1 MKDYEFLSELE
12 CFDYLDAMYN
22 DGATNES
29 LIEDQLYGLY
39 AETQSERKE
48 GAFSSADEIA
58 RELETTWGEIELLPQ
73 CDGGTWY
80 L

>member
-22 DGATNES
+22 DGVQNQTY
-29 LIEDQLYGLY
+29 IEDQLYGVY
-39 AETQSERKE
+39 AETEGERKE
-48 GAFSSADEIA
+48 GAFTAADEIA
-58 RELETTWGEIELLPQ
+58 HELERTWSEIELLPESE
-73 CDGGTWY
+73 GTWY